1 MNAGINLITLPLR
14 VGTKAACIAARPV
27 AAVGSWA
34 LELLLGALPSAAEE
48 PVPSGPPPPP
58 PPPPRAAPRPA
69 PPPREPEP
77 ELERELELE
86 REPELEPEPEAEP
99 AHVSE
104 EPELV
109 AESADPEAVDS
120 PTAELTVQEPWDG
133 YRGAKADEVI
143 ALLPTMSREELAV
156 VQLYESTHRAR
167 RSVLA
172 AVERQLKIASPPR

>member
-48 PVPSGPPPPP
+48 PVPSAPPAPP

-77 ELERELELE
+77 ELEP
-86 REPELEPEPEAEP
+86 EPEAEPEPEVEP

-133 YRGAKADEVI
+133 YRRAKADEVI

>member
-27 AAVGSWA
+27 AAVGSRA

-58 PPPPRAAPRPA
+58 PPRPRAAPRPP

-77 ELERELELE
+77 EF
-86 REPELEPEPEAEP
+86 EPEPEAEP

-133 YRGAKADEVI
+133 YRRAKADEVI
-143 ALLPTMSREELAV
+143 ALLPAMSREELAV

-167 RSVLA
+167 RSLLA